1 MIFKQASGIIQ
12 QAWES
17 PHHPINMNSD
27 TWSTE
32 MGSLTFL
39 DLQQRQ

>member
-1 MIFKQASGIIQ
+1 MISKQAS
-12 QAWES
+12 EDS
-17 PHHPINMNSD
+17 PDHAINMNSD

-32 MGSLTFL
+32 AGSLTFL